1 MLYNCGGIVLA
12 RRLKKILVLLR
23 QELEEAESS
32 HEAMGI
38 ALCINI
44 IEDIVKRLPP

>member
-1 MLYNCGGIVLA
+1 VT
-12 RRLKKILVLLR
+12 RRLKKILILLR
-23 QELEEAESS
+23 QELEETENP
-32 HEAMGI
+32 HKAMGI